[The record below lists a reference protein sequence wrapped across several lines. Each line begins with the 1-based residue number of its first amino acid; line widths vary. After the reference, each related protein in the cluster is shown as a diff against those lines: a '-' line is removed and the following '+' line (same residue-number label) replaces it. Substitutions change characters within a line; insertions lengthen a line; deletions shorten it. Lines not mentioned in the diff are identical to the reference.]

1 MADEINYLDLIVLR
15 KMDAESTVEKFGST
29 INTSFFETANLL
41 GTMKI
46 KGLVDIHSSIAGHS
60 PLVITGEG
68 QDFLALAMQKASEPL
83 DALDRAALSA
93 IGAGMR
99 DLNSLQQALNVRGR
113 DLALHLHK
121 LKMQDYIDHEVR
133 SSRVILSLTEKGFIL
148 AGNTV
153 WRPPEGAGGAA
164 NAAGDGTTGGAAFSG
179 AASGANAS
187 GAKSVT
193 NVPAT
198 KARSAADDIEDIIR
212 GLGRPKSTP
221 APATASPIAPG
232 SSIPAS
238 APPASAQAR
247 NAPAA
252 RASSAA
258 GPAASTASPVSPPRG
273 LMSVPGAGSSLP
285 ASAAGASPSYGGEMK
300 LDRTTM
306 LLSKLEFY
314 LKAYLPYAILLVI
327 LLIVIVVAVVSGLAS
342 RAMGQQ

>member
-1 MADEINYLDLIVLR
+1 MMADEINYLDLIVLR
-15 KMDAESTVEKFGST
+15 KMDAESTVERFGST

-46 KGLVDIHSSIAGHS
+46 KGLLDIHSSIAGHS
-60 PLVITGEG
+60 PLVITGDG
-68 QDFLALAMQKASEPL
+68 QDFLAMAMSKASEPL

-133 SSRVILSLTEKGFIL
+133 SSRVLLSLTEKGFIL

-153 WRPPEGAGGAA
+153 WRPPEGAA
-164 NAAGDGTTGGAAFSG
+164 NAAGDRTAAGAAFAG
-179 AASGANAS
+179 AASGANAF
-187 GAKSVT
+187 GAKPVT

-198 KARSAADDIEDIIR
+198 RARSAADDIEDILR

-221 APATASPIAPG
+221 APASAPPIAPG
-232 SSIPAS
+232 SSIPA
-238 APPASAQAR
+238 AAS
-247 NAPAA
+247 NV
-252 RASSAA
+252 
-258 GPAASTASPVSPPRG
+258 AASTPSPRG
-273 LMSVPGAGSSLP
+273 LMGVSVTGPS
-285 ASAAGASPSYGGEMK
+285 ASAGAAASPPYNGEMK
-300 LDRTTM
+300 LDRGAM
-306 LLSKLEFY
+306 LLSKIEFY
-314 LKAYLPYAILLVI
+314 LKAYLPFAILLII
-327 LLIVIVVAVVSGLAS
+327 LIIVLVFAVVIGLAS